1 MSKETSLIKK
11 YELQISK
18 LENAL
23 KEAENVIRI
32 QEKCIRTSEELL
44 EQKEEYISMLT
55 LQLEETIELSRTMAQ
70 VLDSRPNSSKEITD
84 EADRRI

>member
-1 MSKETSLIKK
+1 MGKETSLIKK

-23 KEAENVIRI
+23 TEAENVIRI
-32 QEKCIRTSEELL
+32 QEKYIRTSEELL

-55 LQLEETIELSRTMAQ
+55 SQLEEAVELSRTMAQ
-70 VLDSRPNSSKEITD
+70 VLDSRP
-84 EADRRI
+84 

>member
-23 KEAENVIRI
+23 KEAENAFGLRKSFLNRKKNIFP
-32 QEKCIRTSEELL
+32 C
-44 EQKEEYISMLT
+44 
-55 LQLEETIELSRTMAQ
+55 
-70 VLDSRPNSSKEITD
+70 
-84 EADRRI
+84 

>member
-11 YELQISK
+11 YELQISN

-44 EQKEEYISMLT
+44 KQKEEYISMLT
-55 LQLEETIELSRTMAQ
+55 LQLEETIELNTTMAQ
-70 VLDSRPNSSKEITD
+70 VLDSRP
-84 EADRRI
+84 